1 MLQSIPK
8 KDWTVDSGV
17 GSGDENDCLNGL
29 GLKPVNSKPDMVIKG
44 GPAIRR
50 FHILNDKR
58 HILTQ
63 DTENNVAIYDV
74 LKVRIVSSHVKV

>member
-1 MLQSIPK
+1 MQPIPK
-8 KDWTVDSGV
+8 KDWIGETGV
-17 GSGDENDCLNGL
+17 GSGDDVDCMNT
-29 GLKPVNSKPDMVIKG
+29 LKPVNSKPEMAIKG

-63 DTENNVAIYDV
+63 DTENTVAVYDV
-74 LKVRIVSSHVKV
+74 LKVR